1 MLQVTLTDAVSD
13 PAAVMV
19 HSEDAPVTN
28 AAVVGSGRLDA
39 LAASAIV
46 HELCLEV
53 IDLVVREDYCL
64 SSIIVALYKRFNS
77 LPISIF
83 FLFKLVLN
91 LPKRV

>member
-46 HELCLEV
+46 HELCLKV
-53 IDLVVREDYCL
+53 VDLVV
-64 SSIIVALYKRFNS
+64 
-77 LPISIF
+77 
-83 FLFKLVLN
+83 
-91 LPKRV
+91 